1 MMPGLGICLLC
12 ISLAAP
18 VSPPGKSPE
27 LVERERQLDS
37 IYNPPVSETGA
48 DMHFATRV
56 VDAGTIKENA
66 VPPEYTYTWTNGGD
80 RPVTVLKVTTTCGC
94 AVPSFDR
101 APVLPG
107 EEGSLKVTYHPKGPP
122 GNFDR
127 RIFVYTDLSGSK
139 PAAVLSLKGFVEAAG
154 VPVWAFG
161 HRMGHLCLKRAEVQI
176 DGARKAV
183 ERIMCVNAGDSPLTI
198 GVDKALLPP
207 YLSFR
212 CEPETIPPGGEAD
225 LVITYDPGAAP
236 MRMLNVVPMVLTGLD
251 LPPSQRTITVKF
263 KVETN
268 IDR

>member
-1 MMPGLGICLLC
+1 MPGLGICLLC

-107 EEGSLKVTYHPKGPP
+107 EEGSLKVTYHPKGRLYRPFRLKAGGRALP
-122 GNFDR
+122 EGLCGGCRCTGMGFRAQDGASMPQEDRGPDR
-127 RIFVYTDLSGSK
+127 RGKEGCGTD
-139 PAAVLSLKGFVEAAG
+139 
-154 VPVWAFG
+154 
-161 HRMGHLCLKRAEVQI
+161 
-176 DGARKAV
+176 
-183 ERIMCVNAGDSPLTI
+183 
-198 GVDKALLPP
+198 
-207 YLSFR
+207 
-212 CEPETIPPGGEAD
+212 
-225 LVITYDPGAAP
+225 
-236 MRMLNVVPMVLTGLD
+236 NVRECG
-251 LPPSQRTITVKF
+251 
-263 KVETN
+263 
-268 IDR
+268 